1 MKLSARNVL
10 KGTVKAITH
19 GMVDSEV
26 VIELS
31 PGVEVV
37 SIITK
42 TSADSLGLKVG
53 GTAYAIVKAPNVI
66 VAVDD

>member
-1 MKLSARNVL
+1 MKLSARNIL

-19 GMVDSEV
+19 GAVDSEV

-42 TSADSLGLKVG
+42 SSAEGLGLTIG
-53 GTAYAIVKAPNVI
+53 GTAYAIIKAPNVI
-66 VAVDD
+66 VAIDD

>member
-10 KGTVKAITH
+10 KGKVKAVTH
-19 GMVDSEV
+19 GAVDSEV

-31 PGVEVV
+31 PGVEIV

-42 TSADSLGLKVG
+42 NSAEGLGLKVG
-53 GTAYAIVKAPNVI
+53 GEAYAIIKAPNVI
-66 VAVDD
+66 VAVD

>member
-10 KGTVKAITH
+10 KGKVKAVTH
-19 GMVDSEV
+19 GAVDSEV

-31 PGVEVV
+31 PGVEIV

-42 TSADSLGLKVG
+42 NSAESLGLQVG
-53 GTAYAIVKAPNVI
+53 GDAYAIIKAPNVI
-66 VAVDD
+66 VAVD

>member
-1 MKLSARNVL
+1 V
-10 KGTVKAITH
+10 KGTVKAVTH
-19 GMVDSEV
+19 GAVDSEV

-42 TSADSLGLKVG
+42 TSAESLGLTVG
-53 GTAYAIVKAPNVI
+53 GTAYAVIKAPNVI

>member
-1 MKLSARNVL
+1 MKLSARNIL
-10 KGTVKAITH
+10 KGTVKAVTH
-19 GMVDSEV
+19 GAVDSEV

-31 PGVEVV
+31 PGNDIV

-42 TSADSLGLKVG
+42 SSAESLGLQVG
-53 GTAYAIVKAPNVI
+53 GTAYAIIKAPNVI

>member
-1 MKLSARNVL
+1 MKLSARNIL
-10 KGTVKAITH
+10 KGTVKAVTH
-19 GMVDSEV
+19 GAVDSEV

-37 SIITK
+37 SVITK
-42 TSADSLGLKVG
+42 TSAESLGLKVG
-53 GTAYAIVKAPNVI
+53 GTAYAIIKAPNVI

>member
-10 KGTVKAITH
+10 KGTVKEITH
-19 GMVDSEV
+19 GAVDSEV

-42 TSADSLGLKVG
+42 KSAESLGLTVG

-66 VAVDD
+66 VAVD